1 MSEKYEVRP
10 VTLYLEF
17 PRIRCPYCQSGD
29 LELRDTNFDF
39 RDFSWIHE
47 TWRCEVCNR
56 TFTVELDTTTRSFN
70 E

>member
-1 MSEKYEVRP
+1 MSGKYEVKP

-17 PRIRCPYCQSGD
+17 PRIRCPYCKSGD

-47 TWRCEVCNR
+47 TWRCEVCSR
-56 TFTVELDTTTRSFN
+56 TFLVELDTTIRSFN